1 MANADAATAGSVW
14 YDTARRVEGSG
25 MNRFHRYYCASP
37 GWARLVQT
45 TLVPAVLEGTEL
57 DRRVLEIGPGPGLTT
72 EVLAGVAPELTAIE
86 IDPTLA
92 KATRTRVP
100 AAHVVQ
106 GDATTMPFE
115 DATFSAVV
123 CLTMLHHLPD
133 PELQDRLFAEVHR
146 VLGPGGVFCGSD
158 NPGRGLRFH
167 LIHLGDNKTVVDPA
181 TLGARL
187 HTAGFEQER
196 IRAGTTR
203 IVFHAR
209 RPR

>member
-1 MANADAATAGSVW
+1 V
-14 YDTARRVEGSG
+14 
-25 MNRFHRYYCASP
+25 NRFHRYYCASP

-57 DRRVLEIGPGPGLTT
+57 GRRVLELGPGPGLTT
-72 EVLAGVAPELTAIE
+72 EILAGVATELTAIE

-92 KATRTRVP
+92 EATRRRVP
-100 AAHVVQ
+100 AALVVQ
-106 GDATTMPFE
+106 GDATRMPFA

-123 CLTMLHHLPD
+123 CLTMLHHLPF
-133 PELQDRLFAEVHR
+133 PELQDRLFVEVHR
-146 VLGPGGVFCGSD
+146 VLAPGGVFCGSD
-158 NPGRGLRFH
+158 NPGRGLRFR
-167 LIHLGDNKTVVDPA
+167 LIHLGDNRTIVDPA

-187 HTAGFEQER
+187 QRAGLEHPR
-196 IRAGTTR
+196 IRAGSR